1 MLTLVITLT
10 DPAPAPFRRA
20 CCLQERKPHRGSV
33 LGNCKQL
40 MLPVTQPAPSLAHL
54 CVIVLGGSLLVVWA
68 RSDHAVGET
77 LTVTFRCQATLD
89 TKEELAMELLKA
101 EAALLVRMRPT
112 GGGSYSYWPVGCD
125 TACTSP
131 LSATAAIQPAIG
143 DPAPAFGDPAPA
155 IGVPAPATVCLL
167 PLLASLLPLLLIPP
181 PPVTAADAT
190 VALPGRRTQYTAR
203 LCCATAR

>member
-54 CVIVLGGSLLVVWA
+54 CVIVVGGGLLVVWA

-77 LTVTFRCQATLD
+77 LTITFRCQATLD

-112 GGGSYSYWPVGCD
+112 WGLVLILPVGCD

-143 DPAPAFGDPAPA
+143 DPAPAFGDPAPP

-167 PLLASLLPLLLIPP
+167 PPLASLLPLLFDS
-181 PPVTAADAT
+181 AASCD
-190 VALPGRRTQYTAR
+190 RR
-203 LCCATAR
+203 